1 MDKLKSRK
9 LWITV
14 LATLLG
20 AFYPAALP
28 LLKVLVPTY
37 LGAQGL
43 ADAAAAFNGK

>member
-20 AFYPAALP
+20 TFYPAAIP
-28 LLKVLVPTY
+28 FLKIIVPTY
-37 LGAQGL
+37 LASQGIV
-43 ADAAAAFNGK
+43 DAAAAVGGK